1 MLKSLKHTY
10 SMIFQKVSVF
20 ITLVFFFILLSFF
33 DLLGIGIITN
43 FISIIVNQGSDKLIF
58 IDISNLFLSDY
69 SLQDKIKIYSL
80 SILIIFLV
88 KNLLS
93 IYFNY
98 YVLNFSLKFSEKM
111 RIQIIN
117 KLFLLRYQR
126 ITLLSNAE
134 LLKIIGEN
142 VANFEGVIQS
152 IIKLTSDVILVFS
165 IIILLSF
172 IDLKSLVVVSVII
185 IIFIY
190 LFNSFYLSKLKKM
203 GKDVN
208 QNIEILFDNL
218 SYSLKGYKEL
228 VALKKTNFIKNR
240 YINAAKQIKDNRL
253 KQKIISILPRHI
265 LEFIV
270 IAFICFYVLVF
281 QFFNKDFSLII
292 PILAAFSIA
301 AIRLIP
307 IFNQILS
314 SINILKFSDNSI
326 QNINSFLTYEEIQ
339 DFNSIQHDYFNNI
352 EFENVSYKHESS
364 DKNQINDLNLCISAN
379 QYIGI
384 KGESGSGKTTFLNLF
399 VGFLNPTSGLI
410 KINNKKDLS
419 LINNFNSLLAYIPQD
434 ITIIKDTIARNISL
448 SQSLNTDSQS
458 RIMKICIDLGLCTS
472 GDADNFLNKV
482 LEENGANI
490 SGGQRQRIGIARA
503 LFHNRKILILDEITS
518 SLDVGSQRKTLDIL
532 DKLKGNLTILFVSH
546 KKNSFESC
554 DNIYEIKDGKF
565 IKQNIN

>member
-58 IDISNLFLSDY
+58 IDISSLFLSDY